1 MCVEEEET
9 KDVWRM
15 NEYMMSNTRSGKEKK
30 EKKKRKEQHVSSANG
45 LYTTTAI
52 KTQRG
57 RK

>member
-1 MCVEEEET
+1 MEEEET